1 MRGRP
6 FQPGNK
12 YGRGRPRG
20 SRNKIARV
28 CQDILDTYAEP
39 LMRKSVIMALQGNP
53 TALRVFMDRLIPRGQ
68 PTVRFRLPP
77 TKTIDDVAGASQA
90 VINGVARGQLTPADG
105 QAFCGM
111 LENRRRVIENQD
123 EEPRV
128 RALEDANKPSM
139 PR

>member
-1 MRGRP
+1 VTITGRFWVP
-6 FQPGNK
+6 TEEV
-12 YGRGRPRG
+12 
-20 SRNKIARV
+20 ARV

-39 LMRKSVIMALQGNP
+39 LMRKFVIMALQGNP
-53 TALRVFMDRLIPRGQ
+53 TALRAFMDRLMPRGQ
-68 PTVRFRLPP
+68 PTVRFKLPA
-77 TKTIDDVAGASQA
+77 TKTIDDVAAASQA

-128 RALEDANKPSM
+128 RALEDANKPPSG